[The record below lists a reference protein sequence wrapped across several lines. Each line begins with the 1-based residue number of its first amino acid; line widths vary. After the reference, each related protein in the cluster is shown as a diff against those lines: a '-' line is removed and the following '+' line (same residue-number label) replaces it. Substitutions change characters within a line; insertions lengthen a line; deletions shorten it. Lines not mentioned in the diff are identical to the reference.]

1 MDQYLLS
8 AGAHAFGDGAHE
20 TTRSTL
26 AAMETIDPSLFTPR
40 YALDVGAGSGITSFA
55 VLHRFGCP
63 VLATDV
69 SASAVETL
77 SSNISAN
84 GLAAQVQ
91 ALRADGFDHP
101 AIAKAAPYD
110 LIVMNIL
117 AEPLMRLAA
126 EAYAHLADGGGAD
139 PRWYPDMAGSGD
151 DRGLPRTRAGTDRA
165 AGAWRLGGPNLAKAI
180 IL

>member
-26 AAMETIDPSLFTPR
+26 AAIETIDPSLFTPR
-40 YALDVGAGSGITSFA
+40 HALDVGAGSGITSFA
-55 VLHRFGCP
+55 VLHRFGCS

-77 SSNISAN
+77 SSNISTN
-84 GLAAQVQ
+84 GLAAQIQ

-101 AIAKAAPYD
+101 AIASAAPYD

-126 EAYAHLADGGGAD
+126 DAYAHLADGGV
-139 PRWYPDMAGSGD
+139 
-151 DRGLPRTRAGTDRA
+151 LI
-165 AGAWRLGGPNLAKAI
+165 LGGILTWQDAAMTEAYHTLGLELTARLALGDWVAQIWQKP
-180 IL
+180 

>member
-26 AAMETIDPSLFTPR
+26 AAMETIDPNLFTPR
-40 YALDVGAGSGITSFA
+40 HALDVGSGSGITSFA

-69 SASAVETL
+69 SASAIETL

-84 GLAAQVQ
+84 GLAAQVR

-101 AIAKAAPYD
+101 AIASAAPYD

-126 EAYAHLADGGGAD
+126 DAYAHLADGGV
-139 PRWYPDMAGSGD
+139 
-151 DRGLPRTRAGTDRA
+151 LI
-165 AGAWRLGGPNLAKAI
+165 LGGILTWQEAAMTEAYHSIGLELTARLALGDWVAQIWQKP
-180 IL
+180 